1 MSELPDK
8 AEGGDTD
15 RTRKALLANLRHEL
29 RTPLNAVIGYSEMLL
44 EDLTDSENLCS
55 DLRKIHSA
63 GSQLLT
69 LVNDALDPARK
80 SLGANLRHELRTP
93 IKAVIEHSERLQEE
107 VEALGQEEFVP
118 DLQKIHSAAERF
130 LSMIDEVA
138 DFSRIE
144 AGSEMSSHLRREASD
159 ASAIVWDA
167 EGLSK
172 DARVRTDQNPLLIV
186 DDNDINRDVL
196 ARHLGRQGYSTAAAE
211 NGRRAL
217 EMVQTQKFDLVLL
230 DVMMPEID
238 GYEVLRY
245 LKADTHLRDIPVI
258 MISALDE
265 IESVVR
271 CIEMGAEDYLPKPFD
286 PVLLQ
291 ARIGACLEKK
301 RLRDQEIEY
310 LRNVDHVTAAA
321 AAVEAGEFDPETIE
335 QVAARNDELGRLAR
349 VFQRMAREVHAREQR
364 LKQEVQQLRIEID
377 ETRTA
382 RQVADI
388 TETDYFR
395 DLQRKADQLRF
406 RAEP

>member
-44 EDLTDSENLCS
+44 EDLTDSENLYS

-406 RAEP
+406 RAES